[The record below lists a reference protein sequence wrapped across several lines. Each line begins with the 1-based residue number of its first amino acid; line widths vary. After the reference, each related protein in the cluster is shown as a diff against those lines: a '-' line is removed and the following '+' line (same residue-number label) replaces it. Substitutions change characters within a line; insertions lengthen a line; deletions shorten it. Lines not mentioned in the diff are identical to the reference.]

1 MLAMGPVRQLD
12 RRHFGPEN
20 DHVYARAAK
29 RVRDWRREHEL
40 DQVTFA
46 RQARISVGCLQGFE
60 RAVRATR
67 KHNLQKIAKAMGLSI
82 DQLIAD
88 DGAAGPKPDP
98 LLKDL
103 RHEDKV
109 VAQHFHHAGAETK
122 YAIKSLLA
130 PDLPDDVREAIARLM
145 RMILEDDRLQVP
157 DLQRMI
163 TERYGAP
170 ARRTGSRG
178 EGRE

>member
-20 DHVYARAAK
+20 DDVYARAAK

-60 RAVRATR
+60 RAARATR
-67 KHNLQKIAKAMGLSI
+67 KHNLQKIAKAMGLSV

-109 VAQHFHHAGAETK
+109 IAHAFHHASADVK

-130 PDLPDDVREAIARLM
+130 PDLPDELRDEIGRFVKDL
-145 RMILEDDRLQVP
+145 LEDDQLELP
-157 DLQRMI
+157 ELQRM
-163 TERYGAP
+163 TLERYGA
-170 ARRTGSRG
+170 RRRVGSRG